1 MIGEP
6 QRGLFSNIYQW
17 CYNHQMAYNF
27 SPFKQGAEGALEW
40 LRKEYL
46 GIRSSQANP
55 GILDSVRVD
64 IYGSQ
69 MPINQVASVLGEGA
83 RSLRITPWDKAV
95 LKSIDT
101 AIREANLGVSVS
113 VDDQGLRVSFPEL
126 TNDRRE
132 ALSKLAKSKLE
143 EARVRVRGEREK
155 VHSDADKQEK
165 AGTMGK
171 DDAFRVKQDL
181 QKLVDDVNKK
191 LEDLF
196 NKKQSEI
203 SQ

>member
-1 MIGEP
+1 
-6 QRGLFSNIYQW
+6 
-17 CYNHQMAYNF
+17 MAYNF
-27 SPFKQGAEGALEW
+27 SQFKQGAEGALEW
-40 LRKEYL
+40 LRKEYA

-64 IYGSQ
+64 MYGSQ
-69 MPINQVASVLGEGA
+69 MPVNQVATVLGESA
-83 RSLRITPWDKAV
+83 RTLRITPWDKGA
-95 LKSIDT
+95 LKPLDT

-113 VDDQGLRVSFPEL
+113 IDEQGLRVSFPEL

-132 ALSKLAKSKLE
+132 ALLKLAKQKLE

-155 VHSDADKQEK
+155 VHSDADRQEK

-171 DDAFRVKQDL
+171 DDAFRTKQDL
-181 QKLVDDVNKK
+181 QKLVDEANKK
-191 LEDLF
+191 LEELF
-196 NKKQSEI
+196 DKKVKEI